1 MCRYYISLYWCVAV
15 LCMNIHFICLL
26 VDGHLGCFHFLTVT
40 NSAAINIPVQVFVW
54 LGVFSSSWSGIVGSY
69 GNSMFNILR
78 NYHNVF
84 QSDYTTLHSHQQY
97 MRVI

>member
-1 MCRYYISLYWCVAV
+1 
-15 LCMNIHFICLL
+15 MNIHFICLL

-84 QSDYTTLHSHQQY
+84 QSDYTTLHSRQQY

>member
-1 MCRYYISLYWCVAV
+1 
-15 LCMNIHFICLL
+15 MNIHFICLL
-26 VDGHLGCFHFLTVT
+26 ADEHLGCFHFLTVI
-40 NSAAINIPVQVFVW
+40 NNAAINIPVQVFVW
-54 LGVFSSSWSGIVGSY
+54 LGVFSSSCSGIVGSC